1 MARGRG
7 QPRRRRARHPAPAR
21 PRVRGPAH
29 RRRPPTPTPPSPP
42 NSPRRPP
49 RPDARVPS
57 RSGSAGCCAG
67 ARGRAGPPEGR
78 ARRGPRAPAPR
89 SPWNCPAV
97 RPALSPGFLLVD
109 GGTGLPA
116 GGAGDRPLRLYAH
129 ITDADAAPAVWGT
142 VLLTLADQD
151 LPYRAKVL
159 SRPWSYPRRDALVVY
174 LHGPHAERGPAARAL
189 TAALA
194 DVPGVGD
201 TTSLFA
207 HRTGP
212 GTALAWDP
220 DDERPAHR
228 GTSFGQHRSAAV
240 AEGIVRHALAPDAG
254 PLERSVAEA
263 LTDGR
268 GRRAAPSAT
277 PARPSCPWPRCD
289 AAAGA
294 RRHEVG
300 ARAPRLLALPLVR
313 AAAWVPCS
321 LLPGAVVSGALLL
334 PVVRLRPV
342 VRSVPAPAPAAAGV
356 AVSAAVVSV
365 PAAVVPCR
373 RCGRT
378 PAPRPPFAERPTQR
392 RGPRTRTGHPAPQ
405 RPLPA
410 PAPGG
415 HGPGHP
421 PPPQPPG
428 IRVACPVS
436 PSGAVSE
443 AVFRCRCRCRRPRP
457 RAGRVSVLFPSDPRP
472 HRT

>member
-1 MARGRG
+1 PSPMTPPVGETPLCPALREALRTVEFPGAGRISLAGETFDEDSPRKLRAVLAGALYRNWHAGAAPDADGRG
-7 QPRRRRARHPAPAR
+7 TPLRRVPAFEDRLTAVVPHTHTSVPAELAETPAAPDAESVTVRIGRLLVRVPVAAVR
-21 PRVRGPAH
+21 PRGGPGGA
-29 RRRPPTPTPPSPP
+29 
-42 NSPRRPP
+42 P
-49 RPDARVPS
+49 RPGTPVTV
-57 RSGSAGCCAG
+57 
-67 ARGRAGPPEGR
+67 EL
-78 ARRGPRAPAPR
+78 
-89 SPWNCPAV
+89 PAV

-263 LTDGR
+263 LTEAGADS
-268 GRRAAPSAT
+268 AAPFRNTGS
-277 PARPSCPWPRCD
+277 P
-289 AAAGA
+289 
-294 RRHEVG
+294 V
-300 ARAPRLLALPLVR
+300 LPL
-313 AAAWVPCS
+313 A
-321 LLPGAVVSGALLL
+321 
-334 PVVRLRPV
+334 PV
-342 VRSVPAPAPAAAGV
+342 
-356 AVSAAVVSV
+356 
-365 PAAVVPCR
+365 
-373 RCGRT
+373 
-378 PAPRPPFAERPTQR
+378 
-392 RGPRTRTGHPAPQ
+392 
-405 RPLPA
+405 
-410 PAPGG
+410 
-415 HGPGHP
+415 
-421 PPPQPPG
+421 
-428 IRVACPVS
+428 
-436 PSGAVSE
+436 
-443 AVFRCRCRCRRPRP
+443 
-457 RAGRVSVLFPSDPRP
+457 
-472 HRT
+472 